1 MRLDK
6 NTELYERV
14 SEAFIEWQILD
25 LTNIYSK
32 MYLQDIADRL
42 WVRQGKG
49 AIGVDQ
55 VEHVVESLVSC
66 HN

>member
-14 SEAFIEWQILD
+14 SEAFTEWQILD

-55 VEHVVESLVSC
+55 VERVVESLVSC